1 MRLILLL
8 LLASAFGY
16 GILQIDKIDPNNYVK
31 MYIGGYLVEIKVLG
45 FILLL
50 IGVVIVLYFLLWLFR
65 TLWRS
70 PKTFAKWRGQ
80 RNHDKAE
87 QQFGAAYLS
96 LIKGDWHRAENLL
109 LKKSSHSGIP
119 YVNYLAAAQA
129 AQEQGRLVSRDE
141 YLKAAYESAPKERL
155 AIGLTKA
162 KLHQKAG
169 QMEQA
174 LATLND
180 LSDEG
185 KKNPQYTAM
194 LLQAHE
200 ETKNWT
206 EVQNLL
212 VTARKQKALPE
223 EALAGIQSKVFADS
237 LTSSDDISAAWKK
250 LPSQQKKVPA
260 NIAIYASKLVEKGD
274 SNTAEKIISSTL
286 KKDWSD
292 ELVNIYGTLNSAK
305 PSKQLRKVE
314 GWLLARPENAEL
326 HLAAGRFA
334 FADKDYDSAK
344 QHLQSAISLGQLPQ
358 AYSLL
363 GEVFEA
369 SNDSGKALQL
379 YRAGMQTLA
388 NGQSSA
394 EQLENTKDTNINIEE
409 ESEQDRVQE
418 GEIVSTPEVKPA

>member
-200 ETKNWT
+200 ETENWT

-212 VTARKQKALPE
+212 VMARKQKALPE
-223 EALAGIQSKVFADS
+223 EVLAGIQSKVFADT

-250 LPSQQKKVPA
+250 LPSQQKKVPT

-274 SNTAEKIISSTL
+274 SSTAEKIISATL

-292 ELVNIYGTLNSAK
+292 ELVNIYGTLNSVK

-326 HLAAGRFA
+326 HLAAGKFA
-334 FADKDYDSAK
+334 FADKDYDAAK

-394 EQLENTKDTNINIEE
+394 EQLENTKDTDIEE
-409 ESEQDRVQE
+409 ESEQAIVQE

>member
-1 MRLILLL
+1 MGLIIKL
-8 LLASAFGY
+8 LLAAVVGY
-16 GILQIDKIDPNNYVK
+16 GVLQIDKIDPDNYVK
-31 MYIGGYLVEIKVLG
+31 MYIGGYLIEIKVLG

-50 IGVVIVLYFLLWLFR
+50 FGVVVVLYFLFWLFR
-65 TLWRS
+65 TVWRS

-129 AQEQGRLVSRDE
+129 AQEQGRLISRDE
-141 YLKAAYESAPKERL
+141 YLKAAYEAAPKERL

-162 KLHQKAG
+162 KLHQSAG
-169 QMEQA
+169 QIEQA

-180 LSDEG
+180 LSEEG

-194 LLQAHE
+194 LLQTHE
-200 ETKNWT
+200 ESQDWSAA
-206 EVQNLL
+206 QGILA
-212 VTARKQKALPE
+212 TAKKQKALPVE
-223 EALAGIQSKVFADS
+223 VLSDIQNKIYADAL
-237 LTSSDDISAAWKK
+237 ISAENITTAWKQ
-250 LPSQQKKVPA
+250 LPSQQKKLPS
-260 NIAIYASKLVEKGD
+260 NIAIYAKELIGKGD
-274 SNTAEKIISSTL
+274 SSTPEKLISSAL
-286 KKDWSD
+286 KNNWSD
-292 ELVNIYGTLNSAK
+292 ELVNIYGGLASAK
-305 PSKQLRKVE
+305 PAKQFRKVE

-334 FADKDYDSAK
+334 LADKNYDVAK
-344 QHLQSAISLGQLPQ
+344 KHLQVSISLAQLPQ
-358 AYSLL
+358 AYSVL

-379 YRAGMQTLA
+379 YRAGIKALT
-388 NGQSSA
+388 NGQSSV
-394 EQLENTKDTNINIEE
+394 EQLASSVDVIDVADQAAENLA
-409 ESEQDRVQE
+409 QE
-418 GEIVSTPEVKPA
+418 GEIVPASEEVKPA